1 MVDFVILRLY
11 GPWRARSTVYWKP
24 GDLAPVN
31 E

>member
-11 GPWRARSTVYWKP
+11 GPWRARIDRVLEARRFGTR
-24 GDLAPVN
+24 